1 MKHFNLSEFFRSSTA
16 AENGIKN
23 EPSIDERATIVR
35 NINLLVD
42 NVLDPVR
49 DMVNTPIIITSGYR
63 CPQVNRLVG
72 GVGNSQ
78 HMSGCAADFHVKGFT
93 PSMMYEVFLYIF
105 NTLEY
110 DQLIYYRS
118 KNIIHV
124 SYPCL
129 LVSYISLK
137 ISSADEYS
145 SPFL

>member
-1 MKHFNLSEFFRSSTA
+1 MKNFNLSEFFRSSTA

-23 EPSIDERATIVR
+23 EPSIDARATIVR

-49 DMVNTPIIITSGYR
+49 DMVNAPIVITSGYR
-63 CPQVNRLVG
+63 SPQVNRLVG
-72 GVGNSQ
+72 GVDNSQ
-78 HMSGCAADFHVKGFT
+78 HMSGCAADFHVMGFT

-124 SYPCL
+124 SYVENCPRCEAF
-129 LVSYISLK
+129 LK
-137 ISSADEYS
+137 E
-145 SPFL
+145 

>member
-1 MKHFNLSEFFRSSTA
+1 MKHFTLSEFFRSSTA
-16 AENGIKN
+16 AKNGIKN

-49 DMVNTPIIITSGYR
+49 DKFCTPVIITSGYR
-63 CPQVNRLVG
+63 CPQVNKMVG
-72 GVGNSQ
+72 GVNNSQ
-78 HMSGCAADFHVKGFT
+78 HMSGCAADFHVMGFT

-124 SYPCL
+124 SYVENCPRCEAF
-129 LVSYISLK
+129 LK
-137 ISSADEYS
+137 E
-145 SPFL
+145 

>member
-16 AENGIKN
+16 AKNGIKN
-23 EPSIDERATIVR
+23 EPNSDEKAAIVR

-49 DMVNTPIIITSGYR
+49 DMVNAPIIITSGYR

-72 GVGNSQ
+72 GVDNSQ
-78 HMSGCAADFHVKGFT
+78 HMSGCAADFYVQGFT
-93 PSMMYEVFLYIF
+93 PSMMYEVFSYIL

-124 SYPCL
+124 SYVENCPRCEAF
-129 LVSYISLK
+129 LK
-137 ISSADEYS
+137 E
-145 SPFL
+145 

>member
-16 AENGIKN
+16 AKNGIKN

-49 DMVNTPIIITSGYR
+49 DMVDAPIIITSGYR

-72 GVGNSQ
+72 GVDNSQ
-78 HMSGCAADFHVKGFT
+78 HMSGCAADFHVMGFT

-110 DQLIYYRS
+110 DQLIYYRR

-124 SYPCL
+124 SYVENCPRCEAF
-129 LVSYISLK
+129 LK
-137 ISSADEYS
+137 E
-145 SPFL
+145 

>member
-16 AENGIKN
+16 AKNGIKN
-23 EPSIDERATIVR
+23 EPSSDETATIVR

-72 GVGNSQ
+72 GVDNSQ
-78 HMSGCAADFHVKGFT
+78 HMSGCAADFHVMGFT
-93 PSMMYEVFLYIF
+93 PAMMYEVFLYIF

-110 DQLIYYRS
+110 DQLIYYRG

-124 SYPCL
+124 SYVENCPRCEAF
-129 LVSYISLK
+129 LK
-137 ISSADEYS
+137 E
-145 SPFL
+145 

>member
-16 AENGIKN
+16 AKNGIKN

-49 DMVNTPIIITSGYR
+49 DMVRDPIIITSGYR

-72 GVGNSQ
+72 GVNNSQ
-78 HMSGCAADFHVKGFT
+78 HMSGCAADFHVMGFT
-93 PSMMYEVFLYIF
+93 HPMMHQVFLYIF
-105 NTLEY
+105 NTLEF
-110 DQLIYYRS
+110 DQLIFYCS

-124 SYPCL
+124 SY
-129 LVSYISLK
+129 VENDNRHEAFLK
-137 ISSADEYS
+137 K
-145 SPFL
+145 

>member
-1 MKHFNLSEFFRSSTA
+1 MKHFTLSEFFRSSTA
-16 AENGIKN
+16 AKNGIKN

-49 DMVNTPIIITSGYR
+49 DKFGIPVIITSGYR

-72 GVGNSQ
+72 GVDNSQ
-78 HMSGCAADFHVKGFT
+78 HMSGCAADFHVQGFT
-93 PSMMYEVFLYIF
+93 TSIMYQLFLCIF
-105 NTLEY
+105 NTLEF

-124 SYPCL
+124 SYVDNCNRHEAF
-129 LVSYISLK
+129 IK
-137 ISSADEYS
+137 E
-145 SPFL
+145 

>member
-49 DMVNTPIIITSGYR
+49 DMVDAPIIITSGYR
-63 CPQVNRLVG
+63 CPQVNQLAG
-72 GVGNSQ
+72 GVDNSQ
-78 HMSGCAADFHVKGFT
+78 HMSGCAADFHVMGFT
-93 PSMMYEVFLYIF
+93 PSMMLEVFFCIL
-105 NTLEY
+105 NRLEY

-124 SYPCL
+124 SYVENCPRCEAF
-129 LVSYISLK
+129 VM
-137 ISSADEYS
+137 E
-145 SPFL
+145 

>member
-16 AENGIKN
+16 AKNGIKN
-23 EPSIDERATIVR
+23 EPSANERATIVR

-49 DMVNTPIIITSGYR
+49 GMVNTPIIITSGYR

-72 GVGNSQ
+72 GVDNSQ
-78 HMSGCAADFHVKGFT
+78 HMSGCAADFHVMGFT
-93 PSMMYEVFLYIF
+93 PAMMYEVFLYIF

-110 DQLIYYRS
+110 DQLIYYRG

-124 SYPCL
+124 SYVENCPRCEAF
-129 LVSYISLK
+129 LK
-137 ISSADEYS
+137 E
-145 SPFL
+145 

>member
-23 EPSIDERATIVR
+23 EPGIDERATIVR

-49 DMVNTPIIITSGYR
+49 DVVDAPIIITSGYR
-63 CPQVNRLVG
+63 CPQVNQLVG
-72 GVGNSQ
+72 GVDNSQ
-78 HMSGCAADFHVKGFT
+78 HMSGCAADFHVMGFT
-93 PSMMYEVFLYIF
+93 PSMMLGVFFYIL
-105 NTLEY
+105 NRLEY

-124 SYPCL
+124 SYVENCPRRKAF
-129 LVSYISLK
+129 VMK
-137 ISSADEYS
+137 
-145 SPFL
+145 

>member
-49 DMVNTPIIITSGYR
+49 DMVDAPIIITSGYR

-72 GVGNSQ
+72 GVDNSQ
-78 HMSGCAADFHVKGFT
+78 HMSGCAADFHVMGFT
-93 PSMMYEVFLYIF
+93 PSMMLEVFFCIL
-105 NTLEY
+105 NRLEY

-118 KNIIHV
+118 ENIIHV
-124 SYPCL
+124 SYVENCPVVRL
-129 LVSYISLK
+129 L
-137 ISSADEYS
+137 
-145 SPFL
+145 